1 MTAIR
6 ALYDGKSIIPQEPI
20 PVNGAYKVVIT
31 FTEPVEKKQ
40 STEELL
46 KFCGLF
52 DNNDVDTML
61 EIIKEREN
69 FSLGRPEL

>member
-6 ALYDGKSIIPQEPI
+6 ALYDEKSIIPQEPI
-20 PVNGAYKVVIT
+20 PVKGAYNVVVT

-61 EIIKEREN
+61 KIIKEREN
-69 FSLGRPEL
+69 T